1 MPAILIICI
10 SIRSNMTM
18 WDKFPIGGFL
28 RFTVMSN
35 RVFIRIIGVAA
46 MRTFLLNTI
55 KVMSDLRIRPTE
67 NFKLSD
73 GLKRR
78 LKIYGIKA
86 V

>member
-1 MPAILIICI
+1 
-10 SIRSNMTM
+10 
-18 WDKFPIGGFL
+18 
-28 RFTVMSN
+28 
-35 RVFIRIIGVAA
+35 

-55 KVMSDLRIRPTE
+55 KVMSDSKIRPTG

-78 LKIYGIKA
+78 LKTSDIKA

>member
-1 MPAILIICI
+1 
-10 SIRSNMTM
+10 
-18 WDKFPIGGFL
+18 
-28 RFTVMSN
+28 
-35 RVFIRIIGVAA
+35 

-55 KVMSDLRIRPTE
+55 KVMSDSKIRPTG

>member
-1 MPAILIICI
+1 
-10 SIRSNMTM
+10 
-18 WDKFPIGGFL
+18 
-28 RFTVMSN
+28 
-35 RVFIRIIGVAA
+35 

-55 KVMSDLRIRPTE
+55 KVMSTE